1 MAQTTAGAI
10 RAYLAPL
17 LGTVPVFRDGPRPGQ
32 ALPYVVVQEG
42 TNYIPHPTANGDY
55 GDPTRQL
62 TIQEMV
68 QVDVVQQARQQA
80 KGTAPDAEDYQLA
93 ERLMWLCSQ
102 PLVPGPGGSQLTAVQ
117 FMTAHREPIADNIV
131 RHVITVMVTR
141 TLQKG
146 S

>member
-1 MAQTTAGAI
+1 MPQTTAGSF

-17 LGTVPVFRDGPRPGQ
+17 LPGVPVFRDGPRPGQ

-42 TNYIPHPTANGDY
+42 TNYLPHPTANGDY
-55 GDPTRQL
+55 GDPTRQI

-68 QVDVVQQARQQA
+68 QVDVIQQARQQA
-80 KGTAPDAEDYQLA
+80 KGTAPDAENYQLA
-93 ERLMWLCSQ
+93 ERVMWLCSQ
-102 PLVPGPGGSQLTAVQ
+102 PLVPGPGSSQINAVQ
-117 FMTAHREPIADNIV
+117 FTAAHREPITDNVV

-146 S
+146 T